1 VSDGA
6 TLNGSR
12 SLTDRRRNNR
22 VREQVLSAG
31 EEAVSCAFP
40 ANDVGM
46 SNGVKHPPNLDG
58 DRVWPREEN
67 ESRDNSESRASIFLL
82 SSVGLHGGREGGIT
96 YSSE

>member
-12 SLTDRRRNNR
+12 SLTERRRNNR

-31 EEAVSCAFP
+31 EEAMSCAFP
-40 ANDVGM
+40 ANDVGR
-46 SNGVKHPPNLDG
+46 SNAVKHPPNLDR

-67 ESRDNSESRASIFLL
+67 ESRDNSESSQHLPSLQRRPTW
-82 SSVGLHGGREGGIT
+82 GEGGRHHLL
-96 YSSE
+96 